1 MPNSNLPERHIQA
14 QGRPFNGAEYLASL
28 RDGRE
33 VYYAGEL
40 VEDVTTHPAFKNA
53 AATVASLYDDLHD
66 PATKDA
72 LCWATDTGNGGYTHK
87 FFRYARSPEE
97 MLEQRDAIAAWARK
111 SYGWMGRTADYKA
124 AFGATLGA
132 NPEFYG
138 RFADNAR
145 TWYKRIQEN
154 CLYLNHAIVNP
165 PIDRNKSSDTV
176 KDVYVHVVKET
187 SEGIIV
193 NGAKVVATN
202 SALTHY
208 NFIGQTAAQEIGDD
222 PDFALLFIT
231 PMNAKGVKLISRVSY
246 EQNATNS
253 AAPFDYP
260 LSSRFDENDA
270 ILILEN
276 VFIPW
281 QDVLIYK
288 DKKKLVEWGFAAGFG
303 RLYPLQA
310 CTRFAVKLD
319 FLAGLLEQVLECT
332 GSIDFRNV
340 AAELGEVV
348 AWRNLFWSISEHMC
362 LAAQPWQE
370 DAYLPP
376 TESAFNYRAFA
387 PMAYDKIFHIIKT
400 TAASG
405 LIYLPGSTKDLD
417 NNELNKLLERYC
429 RGSDGIGHLERI
441 KIMKLMWD
449 AVGTEFAGRHHLYEL
464 NYAGTADAVRVQCL
478 GAARASGAMQKM
490 RELSQKCMQDY
501 DTQGWKNPIYNN

>member
-1 MPNSNLPERHIQA
+1 MKPESHIQQA
-14 QGRPFNGAEYLASL
+14 GRPFNGEEFLASL

-33 VYYAGEL
+33 VYYAGER
-40 VEDVTTHPAFKNA
+40 VEDVTTHPAFRNSA
-53 AATVASLYDDLHD
+53 QTVASLYDALHA
-66 PATKDA
+66 PETKDK

-87 FFRYARSPEE
+87 FFRYARSREE
-97 MLEQRDAIAAWARK
+97 MLEQRDAIAEWARM

-124 AFGATLGA
+124 AFGDTLGA

-138 RFADNAR
+138 RFEDNAR

-165 PIDRNKSSDTV
+165 PIDRNKPSDTV
-176 KDVYVHVVKET
+176 KDVYVHVTRET
-187 SEGIIV
+187 DEGIYV

-246 EQNATNS
+246 EKNATDTAS
-253 AAPFDYP
+253 PFDYP

-270 ILILEN
+270 ILILED

-281 QDVLIYK
+281 EDVLIYK
-288 DKKKLVEWGFAAGFG
+288 DKQKLMQWGFAAGFG

-332 GSIDFRNV
+332 GAIDFRSV
-340 AAELGEVV
+340 SADLGEVV
-348 AWRNLFWSISEHMC
+348 AWRNLFWSITEHMC
-362 LAAQPWQE
+362 LAAEEWKSG
-370 DAYLPP
+370 AYLPP
-376 TESAFNYRAFA
+376 VESAFNYRTFA
-387 PMAYDKIFHIIKT
+387 PMAYDKIFHIVKT

-405 LIYLPGSTKDLD
+405 LIYLPGSNIDLQ
-417 NNELNKLLERYC
+417 NPELDAALARYC
-429 RGSDGIGHLERI
+429 RGSGDIKHTDRI

-449 AVGTEFAGRHHLYEL
+449 AIGTEFGGRHHLYEL
-464 NYAGTADAVRVQCL
+464 NYAGTADAIRIQCL
-478 GAARASGAMQKM
+478 GAARASGQMKKM
-490 RELSQKCMQDY
+490 RELSQKCMSDY
-501 DTQGWKNPIYNN
+501 DVDGWKIPGLK

>member
-1 MPNSNLPERHIQA
+1 MSSYALPEEHIQEA
-14 QGRPFNGAEYLASL
+14 GRPFTGAEFLASL
-28 RDGRE
+28 KDGRE

-53 AATVASLYDDLHD
+53 AASVAAMYDALHD
-66 PATKDA
+66 PATKDK

-87 FFRYARSPEE
+87 FFRYATSPEE
-97 MLEQRDAIAAWARK
+97 LLEQREAIAEWARM

-132 NPEFYG
+132 NPDFYEDY
-138 RFADNAR
+138 ADNAR

-165 PIDRNKSSDTV
+165 PIDRNKPSDTV
-176 KDVYVHVVKET
+176 KDVYVHVTKEID
-187 SEGIIV
+187 EGIYV
-193 NGAKVVATN
+193 KGAKVVATN

-231 PMNAKGVKLISRVSY
+231 PMNAQGVKLISRVSY
-246 EQNATNS
+246 EKNATDT

-270 ILILEN
+270 ILILDN

-281 QDVLIYK
+281 KDVLIYK
-288 DKKKLVEWGFAAGFG
+288 NKQKLMQWGFAAGFG

-332 GSIDFRNV
+332 GAVEFRNV

-348 AWRNLFWSISEHMC
+348 AWRNLFWSISDHMC
-362 LAAQPWQE
+362 LAAQEWQSG
-370 DAYLPP
+370 AYLPP
-376 TESAFNYRAFA
+376 AESAFNYRTFA

-417 NNELNKLLERYC
+417 NQELNDLLAVYC
-429 RGSDGIGHLERI
+429 RGSYDISHLDRI

-449 AVGTEFAGRHHLYEL
+449 AIGSEFGGRHHLYEL
-464 NYAGTADAVRVQCL
+464 NYAGTADAVRIQCL
-478 GAARASGAMQKM
+478 GAARASGTMQKM
-490 RELSQKCMQDY
+490 RELSNKCMADY
-501 DTQGWKNPIYNN
+501 DTQGWVNEIYK